1 MDPHAPRPDAK
12 RHKDVSYLLEHYG
25 GERVWVC
32 TTGLATEDFPWPAL
46 TVPKPRH
53 LFLPKEFHAPA
64 YADSHVAVMLLGVGD
79 TRRHSELRWFRYA
92 RAEHITAFS
101 KAQFERWLPPF
112 CARLVQA
119 GARSGDPLVAADGL
133 AAAFRMVDKFESRM
147 VTCPLEPSAVH
158 EARQLRLRFLD
169 AARAAAEASAACAL
183 GSRDFLE
190 SLLSETRGGAE
201 GFLAA
206 RNVSLEHVQYDFS
219 SERALLGEESGLPQ
233 PSPTGVKS
241 VLKNDDDDDDPARL
255 MVAAACACAEQAER
269 NRGATTHVTPFF
281 SPTLLTDRGRYGT
294 HVTGTMEVSE
304 SAALGRALAPFA
316 PARGSTAPSGLSPL
330 VSPSSAARAAA
341 RHFSSDGGVR
351 PAVRL
356 DGPAETR
363 LCGPP
368 ARRTRESGSKREWL
382 RVPTEQPHGATR
394 PGERPGE
401 RPGDGVPSEDRGRGG
416 RARRGVAAAAIA
428 EGVAEGARRDPAA
441 TARRGGR
448 G

>member
-1 MDPHAPRPDAK
+1 MPPTGPIRGWPSGVKVSGPLMKSRTGASAK
-12 RHKDVSYLLEHYG
+12 
-25 GERVWVC
+25 
-32 TTGLATEDFPWPAL
+32 
-46 TVPKPRH
+46 
-53 LFLPKEFHAPA
+53 
-64 YADSHVAVMLLGVGD
+64 
-79 TRRHSELRWFRYA
+79 
-92 RAEHITAFS
+92 
-101 KAQFERWLPPF
+101 
-112 CARLVQA
+112 A

-147 VTCPLEPSAVH
+147 VTCPLDPSSVH

-169 AARAAAEASAACAL
+169 AARAAAEAAAARAL

-190 SLLSETRGGAE
+190 SLLGETRGGAE

-241 VLKNDDDDDDPARL
+241 TLLKNDDDDDNPARL

-281 SPTLLTDRGRYGT
+281 SPTLLTGLTDRGRYGT
-294 HVTGTMEVSE
+294 HVTGPISESVSE
-304 SAALGRALAPFA
+304 SAALSRALADSQQKMFA
-316 PARGSTAPSGLSPL
+316 PAALGASGVAIPTARGSTAPSGSLSPQGL
-330 VSPSSAARAAA
+330 ISPSLAARAAA
-341 RHFSSDGGVR
+341 RHFSSDANAWLVKRRAVFRYRDGGVR

-363 LCGPP
+363 LRGPP
-368 ARRTRESGSKREWL
+368 ADRRTRRTRESGSGREWL
-382 RVPTEQPHGATR
+382 RVPTEQPRGATR

-401 RPGDGVPSEDRGRGG
+401 RLGDGVPSED
-416 RARRGVAAAAIA
+416 
-428 EGVAEGARRDPAA
+428 
-441 TARRGGR
+441 
-448 G
+448 